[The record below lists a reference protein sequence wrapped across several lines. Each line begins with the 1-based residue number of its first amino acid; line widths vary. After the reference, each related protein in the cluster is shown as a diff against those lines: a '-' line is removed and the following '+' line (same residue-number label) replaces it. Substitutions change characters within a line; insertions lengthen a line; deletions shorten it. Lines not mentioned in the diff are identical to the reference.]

1 MASDLPQ
8 GWEQRIDNQTKQSY
22 YVNIITNEKT
32 THDPRL
38 PLYPTPTPRNHFSL
52 PKPGHTPVLSQQSST
67 PQSVPYQSN
76 TLPNPLNTANRST
89 PAVSYLNNANL
100 PSQSSPQQA
109 EGLISASQHC
119 TSSLLEQPYSPPQ
132 KNNIVAPHKPV
143 TYHANGVY
151 TQQNVTYQ
159 PQTIQTI
166 GGQARNVVYVQ
177 PQQPAQKVYVQQG
190 GNQVAYN
197 VMSNQQQ
204 QPTQKIYVQQGGN
217 QVPYIGA
224 SNHQQPT
231 QMGYVQQGGNQI
243 AYNVVSNQQQQPA
256 QMVYVQQGGNQVPY
270 IGASNHQQP
279 TQMGYVQQGGNQIAY
294 NVVSNQQ
301 QQPAQKVYVQQGGN
315 QVPYIGASNHQHP
328 TQMGYVQQ
336 GENQIA
342 YNVVSNQQQHPT
354 QKIYVQQGGNQMA
367 YNLVSNQH
375 QQPTQK
381 IYFQQGGNQVP
392 YIGASNHQQPTQMGY
407 VQQGGNQIT
416 YNVVS
421 NQQQQPTQKVY
432 VQQGRTQVAYNL
444 AYNVVTNKQNN
455 SYPIVNSSAVVGSKA
470 PAVVSQNPQNTMILT
485 GQQHNATTQQINT
498 IPQTTGINVQG
509 QQVNLKVLDP
519 KTYSNLFSSNQY
531 NQNLVIVGNNAI
543 NQPQQI
549 AIQQGSQ
556 ANAVQLQQLNNSLQT
571 SAILNQQKQL
581 QQLLRP
587 AGNQI
592 LHQRPAGPTHPF
604 SGVVRPSRTQIPLQ
618 QVNTSN
624 APHAHG
630 KKPSKPGKPHKPTNN
645 PNKPAKQNNQAQQQT
660 QDVAQDA
667 AQDNATQNQN
677 EQNEGEQ
684 EAYEQNYKSYQE
696 YEDGIDLNSIT
707 GDGGGLDMSSIL
719 GGGGG
724 GGFDINSI
732 LGGGDDG
739 ESLAHSMIMNS
750 ITESMSSMDIMNNI

>member
-204 QPTQKIYVQQGGN
+204 QPTQKIYV
-217 QVPYIGA
+217 
-224 SNHQQPT
+224 
-231 QMGYVQQGGNQI
+231 
-243 AYNVVSNQQQQPA
+243 
-256 QMVYVQQGGNQVPY
+256 
-270 IGASNHQQP
+270 
-279 TQMGYVQQGGNQIAY
+279 
-294 NVVSNQQ
+294 
-301 QQPAQKVYVQQGGN
+301 
-315 QVPYIGASNHQHP
+315 
-328 TQMGYVQQ
+328 
-336 GENQIA
+336 
-342 YNVVSNQQQHPT
+342 
-354 QKIYVQQGGNQMA
+354 
-367 YNLVSNQH
+367 
-375 QQPTQK
+375 
-381 IYFQQGGNQVP
+381 QQGGNQVP